1 MSLTDIYAQQGKY
14 LDNMVGAFADQLQG
28 VISKAQARLIA
39 RLQKQLVIENGRI
52 AMQPQNLRTLRQLDD
67 LFADEMDKAGYG
79 ALIDAFVE
87 KFPGQLKFMS
97 QIVEE
102 INATLKRPLIPVKP
116 TGATTDM
123 LASFQV
129 NVTDALQ
136 AVVANAARA
145 ALTRGLYNVAGL
157 SFGKLTETLAGA
169 FGRSLSEA
177 RALAETGMSIFSR
190 VAMNGQF
197 AVVQAGQ
204 KAPLLYDYS
213 GPNDSLVRPF
223 CRRMLDEDKPRTMA
237 EWEQLPNG
245 STLSNPAVN
254 GGGWGCRHQIQVN
267 VESLRRAAAAQMA
280 LAA

>member
-1 MSLTDIYAQQGKY
+1 MSLSDIYAAQGKFI
-14 LDNMVGAFADQLQG
+14 DNMVGAFADQLGG

-39 RLQKQLVIENGRI
+39 RLQKQLVIEHGRI
-52 AMQPQNLRTLRQLDD
+52 AMQPANLRTLRKLDD
-67 LFADEMDKAGYG
+67 LFSEEMDKAGYG
-79 ALIDAFVE
+79 ALINAFVD
-87 KFPGQLKFMS
+87 KFPGQLKYMS
-97 QIVEE
+97 QIIED

-123 LASFQV
+123 LSSFQV

-169 FGRSLSEA
+169 FNRSLSEA
-177 RALAETGMSIFSR
+177 RTLAETGMSIFSR

-197 AVVQAGQ
+197 AAVQAGQ
-204 KAPLLYDYS
+204 RTPLLYEYS
-213 GPNDSLVRPF
+213 GPSDNLTRRF
-223 CRRMLDEDKPRTMA
+223 CREMLDEDKPRTMD
-237 EWEQLPNG
+237 EWERVDNG
-245 STLSNPAVN
+245 SSLGSVPNC
-254 GGGWGCRHQIQVN
+254 GGGYSCRHQLQVN
-267 VESLRRAAAAQMA
+267 VSSLRAAAAQMA